1 MNIQL
6 SHSIT
11 IIEPPESLTRE
22 IRGIFTI
29 ENPVWLGNDR
39 MGHWNGRT
47 NRWLHYYEICGDTVT
62 IPRGSLGLIRW
73 LCKALHIPCEVADDR
88 RALPPVDFTLNGILK
103 GYQEQAV
110 RNTLSHDFTVLQ
122 APTGSGKTVMA
133 LSVIAERKQPAL
145 IIVHSKELLNQWIDR
160 IVAFLDIPR
169 DEIGVIGGGK
179 KRLGDKI
186 TVGIINSIYSI
197 ARNIRQHFGHII
209 VDECHRTPSRTFT
222 SAVSAFDSKYMLGLS
237 ATPYRRD
244 GLTKLIG
251 WYMGRKV
258 EVKQAN
264 LTEQDIVFNVEVI
277 TRETHFTSWCDPS
290 EEYSQMLSEL
300 TGDEDRNRL
309 IVNDVAKEASNGGG
323 VCLVLSDRKS
333 HCEAISSMLSD
344 TGVAADV
351 LTGDTR
357 DNEREAIVGRLN
369 SGNVKV
375 LVATGQLIGE
385 GFDCRGLST
394 LFLATPIKFSG
405 RLIQYLGRILRPAPG
420 KDTARVYDFVDV
432 NIGVLRASANQ
443 RQRVYQL
450 YQNYRGIYQTPEP
463 PEVTIHARPY
473 SHHREVFQT
482 GGEK

>member
-1 MNIQL
+1 MKIKLANHITLIQ
-6 SHSIT
+6 
-11 IIEPPESLTRE
+11 PPDSLIKK
-22 IRGIFTI
+22 IRSTFII
-29 ENPVWLGNDR
+29 ENPTWISNER
-39 MGHWNGRT
+39 MHRWNGGTPRWLACYGRDGDSLLVPRGAKELVLWFCKELNIRFEFVD
-47 NRWLHYYEICGDTVT
+47 NRWV
-62 IPRGSLGLIRW
+62 
-73 LCKALHIPCEVADDR
+73 
-88 RALPPVDFTLNGILK
+88 LPQVGFTFNGVLK

-110 RNTLSHDFTVLQ
+110 SNVLSHDFNVLQ

-145 IIVHSKELLNQWIDR
+145 IIVHSKELLNQWLDR
-160 IVAFLDIPR
+160 IETFLSIPR
-169 DEIGVIGGGK
+169 NEIGIIGNGK
-179 KRLGDKI
+179 NRIGKKI
-186 TVGIINSIYSI
+186 TVGIINSIYPVV
-197 ARNIRQHFGHII
+197 RDIRQHFGHII

-222 SAVSAFDSKYMLGLS
+222 EAVSAFDCKCMLGLS

-251 WYMGRKV
+251 WYLGRKI
-258 EVKQAN
+258 EIKQAN
-264 LTEQDIVFNVEVI
+264 LTEQDIVLNVEVI
-277 TRETHFTSWCDPS
+277 TRETDFTSWSNPS
-290 EEYSQMLSEL
+290 DEYAQMLSEL

-323 VCLVLSDRKS
+323 VCLILSDRKS
-333 HCEAISSMLSD
+333 HCEAINSMLSE
-344 TGVAADV
+344 TGIAADV

-357 DNEREAIVGRLN
+357 DKEREAIVGRLN

-420 KDTARVYDFVDV
+420 KGRARVYDFIDV
-432 NIGVLRASANQ
+432 NIGVLRASAKQ

-450 YQNYRGIYQTPEP
+450 YQPSKELIKCQP
-463 PEVTIHARPY
+463 
-473 SHHREVFQT
+473 Q
-482 GGEK
+482 K